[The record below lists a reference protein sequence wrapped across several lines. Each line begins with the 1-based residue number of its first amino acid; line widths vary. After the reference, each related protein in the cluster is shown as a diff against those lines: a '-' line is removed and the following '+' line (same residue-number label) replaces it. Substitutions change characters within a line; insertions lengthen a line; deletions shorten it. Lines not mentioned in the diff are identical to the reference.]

1 MAHPMSPDSA
11 PVDRPHLAAR
21 WLRVA
26 SRWERWPGE
35 DAVEVVFGAGG
46 GRVDLVLAAL
56 RDDNPGPGPSVVDRG
71 YEVVV
76 RAPERLSLTT
86 ATLSWHLGPGFGLAQ
101 VRSLIVSASARSRP
115 AATSCCG
122 RLRASRGSAVPGG
135 SWGNPG
141 RRRTTRPLRRP
152 AMTDLADSTPGVP

>member
-1 MAHPMSPDSA
+1 MSPDPA
-11 PVDRPHLAAR
+11 PVDLPQLAAR

-35 DAVEVVFGAGG
+35 DAVEVVLGAGG

-56 RDDNPGPGPSVVDRG
+56 RDDNPGPGLSVVDRG

-101 VRSLIVSASARSRP
+101 VRSLIVSFVGTLEVGRDELLWSA
-115 AATSCCG
+115 
-122 RLRASRGSAVPGG
+122 PGEPVIG
-135 SWGNPG
+135 GPRRFWGNPG
-141 RRRTTRPLRRP
+141 RRRTTRTLRRP
-152 AMTDLADSTPGVP
+152 AVTDLADSTPGVP